1 MFWNKSA
8 KLELKRLRQENAD
21 LKAKLNEDKS
31 YIELMKGVK
40 EVADQQMAYALTRME
55 EQERFYHLWI
65 NGALTIN
72 AIREA
77 VAVSAEKLEGQ
88 HSSLSE
94 SVSSF
99 DQIHV
104 LLSHIATSLAD
115 IDTRTTDACGA
126 VDELSEHGEKIVSFV
141 GQIQTI
147 SEQTNL
153 LALNAAIEAA
163 RAGEQGR
170 GFAVVADEVRTL
182 AQKSAEASKE
192 ITDLVQSITGQTGQV
207 STQINEV
214 GTTTKSLSEQTSSVK
229 SIISEITD
237 VSKNMFRVIQGT
249 SHTSFL
255 QTVKLD
261 HVVWKSEVYRYYWNM
276 SDKESTD
283 EFSDHC
289 SCRLGVWYYQGMGQQ
304 YKKLP
309 AFQALEQHHK
319 ALHAN
324 GVAALKCYEGK
335 DEKGTYRH
343 FEEMEKASDEVIV
356 LLGQLEEEILAMDT
370 SEFEVPK
377 SEADEEVDLF

>member
-8 KLELKRLRQENAD
+8 KLELTRLRQENAE
-21 LKAKLNEDKS
+21 LKAKFNKDQS

-40 EVADQQMAYALTRME
+40 EVADQQMIYALAHME

-77 VAVSAEKLEGQ
+77 VAISAEKLEGQ

-115 IDTRTTDACGA
+115 IDTRTTDACGS

-192 ITDLVQSITGQTGQV
+192 ITDLVQSITNQTGQV

-229 SIISEITD
+229 SIISEITN

-261 HVVWKSEVYRYYWNM
+261 HVVWKSEVYRYY
-276 SDKESTD
+276 
-283 EFSDHC
+283 
-289 SCRLGVWYYQGMGQQ
+289 
-304 YKKLP
+304 
-309 AFQALEQHHK
+309 
-319 ALHAN
+319 
-324 GVAALKCYEGK
+324 
-335 DEKGTYRH
+335 
-343 FEEMEKASDEVIV
+343 
-356 LLGQLEEEILAMDT
+356 
-370 SEFEVPK
+370 
-377 SEADEEVDLF
+377 

>member
-40 EVADQQMAYALTRME
+40 EVADQQMAYALTHME

-141 GQIQTI
+141 GQ
-147 SEQTNL
+147 
-153 LALNAAIEAA
+153 
-163 RAGEQGR
+163 
-170 GFAVVADEVRTL
+170 
-182 AQKSAEASKE
+182 SKP
-192 ITDLVQSITGQTGQV
+192 S
-207 STQINEV
+207 
-214 GTTTKSLSEQTSSVK
+214 
-229 SIISEITD
+229 
-237 VSKNMFRVIQGT
+237 VSKPT
-249 SHTSFL
+249 
-255 QTVKLD
+255 
-261 HVVWKSEVYRYYWNM
+261 YW
-276 SDKESTD
+276 
-283 EFSDHC
+283 
-289 SCRLGVWYYQGMGQQ
+289 R
-304 YKKLP
+304 
-309 AFQALEQHHK
+309 
-319 ALHAN
+319 
-324 GVAALKCYEGK
+324 
-335 DEKGTYRH
+335 
-343 FEEMEKASDEVIV
+343 
-356 LLGQLEEEILAMDT
+356 
-370 SEFEVPK
+370 
-377 SEADEEVDLF
+377 

>member
-1 MFWNKSA
+1 MFWNKSD

-21 LKAKLNEDKS
+21 LQARQQKDAS
-31 YIELMKGVK
+31 YIELMHGVK
-40 EVADQQMAYALTRME
+40 EVADRQLQYTLNHMD

-72 AIREA
+72 AIRQA
-77 VAVSAEKLEGQ
+77 VAISAEKLEGQ

-126 VDELSEHGEKIVSFV
+126 VDELSVHGEKIVSFV

-192 ITDLVQSITGQTGQV
+192 ITDLVQSITSQTGQV

-261 HVVWKSEVYRYYWNM
+261 HVVWKSEVYRYYWSM

-283 EFSDHC
+283 EFTSHC
-289 SCRLGVWYYQGMGQQ
+289 SCRLGLWYYEGMGLQ
-304 YKKLP
+304 YKNLASFK
-309 AFQALEQHHK
+309 ALEAPHK
-319 ALHAN
+319 AVHES
-324 GVAALKCYEGK
+324 GVAALKCHESN

-343 FEEMEKASDEVIV
+343 FEEMEKASDEVIEI
-356 LLGQLEEEILAMDT
+356 LGSLEEEILAMDT

-377 SEADEEVDLF
+377 SGGEEEVDLF